1 MNKIDL
7 PPPATPSPHRGNAF
21 VVMETEHRQC
31 YENDDHENEDNSDDD
46 NEESDD
52 DEDEDIGDDDGA
64 TSATLTT
71 PPTTN
76 ALAITKNAKD
86 AEERR
91 ERLRLQRAKRNDS
104 ME

>member
-52 DEDEDIGDDDGA
+52 DEDIGDDDGA